1 MSTAAVIP
9 FTGELDAVGERL
21 RPGAHVFLAAADA
34 RELLPGLSGA
44 RGPRAVGTLKELT
57 NRS

>member
-21 RPGAHVFLAAADA
+21 RPVAHVLLAAADA
-34 RELLPGLSGA
+34 REL
-44 RGPRAVGTLKELT
+44 VDE
-57 NRS
+57 